1 MIARLARITVAC
13 AMVALSGNG
22 CDAPERAED
31 VGPPAPRALE
41 IAGGD
46 VDTTTAAGR
55 AARSARAAASVDPA
69 EVSSLGR
76 GMLVP
81 VVGVPTTELR
91 DVFTDARGRRVHEA
105 IDIMAPRG
113 TPVVSAIDS
122 KLTKLHSSKA
132 GGLMVYAADPSDRF
146 VLLYAHLDRYAS
158 GLVEGAPIRR
168 GQLLGY
174 VGSTGNANPNAPH
187 LHFAVL
193 RGRPSEAWWK
203 GTPVNPYPLL
213 VGGVT
218 LAELPASERDAPA
231 PTPETPASEP
241 AARAERAPNVATSD
255 DFAPAAAEAEGTA
268 MLVPMRRTDSIT
280 SKPLATAEARSTSRS
295 KLAAE
300 SRLAKR
306 KLAADAKR
314 AQAKVSAKAGATAK
328 TNAPVKASPAKASSA
343 KASSAKASSV
353 KASSTKQ
360 RRAVSD
366 TRAKR
371 AAATDTAKKRTP
383 RD

>member
-1 MIARLARITVAC
+1 MKSWLARGTIAC
-13 AMVALSGNG
+13 AAALSGYG
-22 CDAPERAED
+22 CDAPERPAD
-31 VGPPAPRALE
+31 TAPPVPRTVAVV
-41 IAGGD
+41 GGD

-55 AARSARAAASVDPA
+55 AARSARAAASVDSA

-81 VVGVPTTELR
+81 VVGVPTTALR
-91 DVFTDARGRRVHEA
+91 DVFTDSRGRRVHEA

-122 KLTKLHSSKA
+122 KLMKLHTSKA

-146 VLLYAHLDRYAS
+146 VLLYAHLDRYAP

-174 VGSTGNANPNAPH
+174 VGSTGNAQPNAPH

-193 RGRPSEAWWK
+193 HGRPSEAWWK

-213 VGGVT
+213 AGGVT
-218 LAELPASERDAPA
+218 LAELPESERERAAPA
-231 PTPETPASEP
+231 AEP
-241 AARAERAPNVATSD
+241 ALPKVERAAPAKQAARVATSD

-268 MLVPMRRTDSIT
+268 RLVPVRRADSAT
-280 SKPLATAEARSTSRS
+280 SKPLATANARATSTS
-295 KLAAE
+295 KVPAKKAAAK
-300 SRLAKR
+300 SRAP
-306 KLAADAKR
+306 
-314 AQAKVSAKAGATAK
+314 AKASRT
-328 TNAPVKASPAKASSA
+328 KASSA
-343 KASSAKASSV
+343 KAPAARPRGTVSA
-353 KASSTKQ
+353 
-360 RRAVSD
+360 
-366 TRAKR
+366 TRAKT
-371 AAATDTAKKRTP
+371 AAATAASKPRTP

>member
-1 MIARLARITVAC
+1 MIARLARATVVC
-13 AMVALSGNG
+13 AAAALSGYG
-22 CDAPERAED
+22 CDAPERHAD
-31 VGPPAPRALE
+31 AAPAAPRAVVV
-41 IAGGD
+41 AGGD

-55 AARSARAAASVDPA
+55 AARSARAAASVDPG

-76 GMLVP
+76 GMIVP
-81 VVGVPTTELR
+81 VVGTPTAALR

-113 TPVVSAIDS
+113 TPVVSALDG
-122 KLTKLHSSKA
+122 KLTKLHTSKA

-146 VLLYAHLDRYAS
+146 VLLYAHLDRYAA
-158 GLVEGAPIRR
+158 GLVEGAPIHR

-193 RGRPSEAWWK
+193 RGQPSEAWWK

-218 LAELPASERDAPA
+218 LAELPAEER
-231 PTPETPASEP
+231 
-241 AARAERAPNVATSD
+241 ERAAPVSQAATAEMERGVRSVRSAPVAMSD

-268 MLVPMRRTDSIT
+268 MLVPMRGADSAT
-280 SKPLATAEARSTSRS
+280 SKRLATAEPRATSRS
-295 KLAAE
+295 KA
-300 SRLAKR
+300 
-306 KLAADAKR
+306 AADAKL
-314 AQAKVSAKAGATAK
+314 AKAK
-328 TNAPVKASPAKASSA
+328 APVKASRT
-343 KASSAKASSV
+343 KASSV
-353 KASSTKQ
+353 KASAAKTSSAKQ
-360 RRAVSD
+360 RGTVSA

-371 AAATDTAKKRTP
+371 TAATTASKKRTP
-383 RD
+383 ND